1 MNKQLKNI
9 GIAAIVV
16 GALAYPALKLY
27 QYLAKRRTE
36 GNENDAEKATKK
48 TLRLL
53 NHTKHMPHHQA
64 AHNGHANPSVG

>member
-27 QYLAKRRTE
+27 QYLVKTRSK
-36 GNENDAEKATKK
+36 GSENDTEKAKKK
-48 TLRLL
+48 TMRLL
-53 NHTKHMPHHQA
+53 NHTKHTPHHQA
-64 AHNGHANPSVG
+64 SHDGHAKPGVA